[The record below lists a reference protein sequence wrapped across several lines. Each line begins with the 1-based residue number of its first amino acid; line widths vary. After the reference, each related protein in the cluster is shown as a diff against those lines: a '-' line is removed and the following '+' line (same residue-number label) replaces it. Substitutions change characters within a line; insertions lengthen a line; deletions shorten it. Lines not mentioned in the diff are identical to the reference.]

1 MIPVKYNTIKSYYA
15 KSANDGKERMKQNFV
30 LEDAR
35 FKQNIQFLI
44 RSDRKCFET
53 FKFYT
58 KTY

>member
-35 FKQNIQFLI
+35 FKQNIHF
-44 RSDRKCFET
+44 
-53 FKFYT
+53 
-58 KTY
+58 